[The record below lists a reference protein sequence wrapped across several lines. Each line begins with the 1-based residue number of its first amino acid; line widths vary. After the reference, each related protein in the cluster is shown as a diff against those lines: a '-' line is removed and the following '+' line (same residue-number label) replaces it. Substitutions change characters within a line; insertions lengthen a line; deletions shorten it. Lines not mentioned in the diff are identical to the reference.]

1 MLCNAN
7 NTKHVTMWRQEGFF
21 VWICSWQEGIK
32 GIPKYLDQK
41 IMNSEKF
48 FKDIRLPFVEC
59 RSSRS
64 SVREFKAHMHKSF
77 CIGAVELGRVQYS
90 VGEREAVLTTGCLAV
105 INPESLHACNSLGSE
120 GRSFS
125 MLYLDVGW
133 CLEVQ
138 KSLWNVDSFVPAE
151 DIRLDDLE
159 LYRRYCGV
167 VQHLLDST
175 VHLLEKEQL
184 LVELSSVVFSRA
196 CRVQALRQVVPENI
210 ERLKILLGEN
220 LKEDITLEPLAR
232 QLGVNPYT
240 LLRRFK
246 AVTGITPHAYRMNC
260 RVEQARKYLQ
270 EGMDIAETALE
281 CGFFDQS
288 HFHRHFK
295 AMTTC
300 TPQEYRVNFVQ

>member
-1 MLCNAN
+1 MMGDSRGDKSKN
-7 NTKHVTMWRQEGFF
+7 
-21 VWICSWQEGIK
+21 
-32 GIPKYLDQK
+32 Y
-41 IMNSEKF
+41 MNSENF
-48 FKDIRLPFVEC
+48 FKDNRLPFVEC
-59 RSSRS
+59 RYSRS
-64 SVREFKAHMHKSF
+64 SVRQFKAHMHRSF
-77 CIGAVELGRVQYS
+77 CIGAVDLGQVQYS
-90 VGEREAVLTTGCLAV
+90 VGAQEAVLAVGAVAV

-125 MLYLDVGW
+125 MLYLDVTW
-133 CLEVQ
+133 CLQVQ
-138 KSLWNVDSFVPAE
+138 KSLWNVQSFVPAE
-151 DIRLDDLE
+151 EIRLDDLD
-159 LYRRYCGV
+159 LYNRYCTV
-167 VQHLLDST
+167 VEQLMDST

-184 LVELSSVVFSRA
+184 LVDLSSAVFSRA
-196 CRVQALRQVVPENI
+196 CRVQALRQEIPENI
-210 ERLKILLGEN
+210 ERLKTLLGEN
-220 LKEDITLEPLAR
+220 LKEDITLEPLAG

-288 HFHRHFK
+288 HLHRHFK
-295 AMTTC
+295 AMTTV